1 MRQAFIKPNTDV
13 ARMTLKDVLG
23 VASPLL
29 DIMLI
34 RPGGKWQFDL
44 DQRLDLH
51 LEAST
56 KLRLS
61 AITLSA
67 KQLMPVHIAETLR
80 ELDLLGGG
88 LELDGKAID
97 WTLASNHSRSTMCV
111 SASPH
116 MK

>member
-23 VASPLL
+23 MASQFLDGSLL

-44 DQRLDLH
+44 DQCLDLH

-56 KLRLS
+56 
-61 AITLSA
+61 
-67 KQLMPVHIAETLR
+67 
-80 ELDLLGGG
+80 
-88 LELDGKAID
+88 
-97 WTLASNHSRSTMCV
+97 
-111 SASPH
+111 
-116 MK
+116 